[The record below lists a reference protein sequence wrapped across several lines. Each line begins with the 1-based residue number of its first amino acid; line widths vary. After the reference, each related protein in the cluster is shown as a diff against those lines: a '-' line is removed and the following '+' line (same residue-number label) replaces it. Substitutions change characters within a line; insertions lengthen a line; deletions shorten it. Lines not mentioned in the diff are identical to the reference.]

1 MSRKVT
7 ITVKAQDLGEVLKN
21 LETEEGFIEDSLFT
35 LDVVMKDTKNNYQ
48 YLSTSDKI
56 VDWSLEEDKDN
67 NSMVEQKEEEV
78 VKKKAP
84 NQNTMTTENNSK
96 PLTDI
101 ESKVKDST
109 FKSNCECG
117 NQVGNACKTEKNSI
131 NENNT
136 GFDKDSNDPEID
148 AIIYIFTNLKKYPVN
163 NEESICRLIDA
174 VFNVKQVSPGFRF
187 SEKVFEQRIL
197 SEYISLSL
205 GREYPEALVKIIASY
220 YAGNVSG
227 LYGMLRDVLNKLK
240 YHWNFINNCSTL
252 GEVILKLF
260 NTTEGY
266 AIRFFG

>member
-56 VDWSLEEDKDN
+56 VDWSLDN
-67 NSMVEQKEEEV
+67 EVEKNNEEEV
-78 VKKKAP
+78 KKEIP
-84 NQNTMTTENNSK
+84 NQRTTEKSNNTK
-96 PLTDI
+96 ENI

-109 FKSNCECG
+109 STSESECKCSNLAD
-117 NQVGNACKTEKNSI
+117 NACKTEKNNI
-131 NENNT
+131 NEKGAGIIGKDG
-136 GFDKDSNDPEID
+136 GFCGSDIE
-148 AIIYIFTNLKKYPVN
+148 AIIYIFTNLQKYPVN
-163 NEESICRLIDA
+163 NEEGICRLIDA
-174 VFNVKQVSPGFRF
+174 VFNVKQVSPEFRF
-187 SEKVFEQRIL
+187 SERVFEQRVL

-205 GREYPEALVKIIASY
+205 GREYPEPLVNIIASY

-227 LYGMLRDVLNKLK
+227 ICGMLKDVLIKLK
-240 YHWNFINNCSTL
+240 YYWNSINNCSTL

-260 NTTEGY
+260 KTTDGY